1 MNRGRWPNGR
11 NLIFNKKM
19 REKKKKKKKRKN
31 SITNR
36 YMLYKLAE

>member
-1 MNRGRWPNGR
+1 MVERKEY
-11 NLIFNKKM
+11 LIKKT
-19 REKKKKKKKRKN
+19 KKKT